1 MNSELLVRR
10 ATHLLDPDRLLF
22 LIFWVVQRRE
32 LPRPGDG
39 RGQRSRGEKKGSWL
53 ERRVRSTLHV
63 TVVSVPEAFTGL
75 TRELVV
81 TAFFSES
88 LPRFISLLCH
98 TGGGG
103 QSVLACTCVQFVEE
117 QVHLSRGCWVI
128 GLWVRAIWTV
138 VRDGISRHVVF

>member
-1 MNSELLVRR
+1 MNSDRLVRR
-10 ATHLLDPDRLLF
+10 AAHLLDPDRLLF

-39 RGQRSRGEKKGSWL
+39 RGQRCGEREGSWL

-98 TGGGG
+98 TGRGPERASMHVC
-103 QSVLACTCVQFVEE
+103 SVCRRASALE
-117 QVHLSRGCWVI
+117 SRMLGY
-128 GLWVRAIWTV
+128 RAM
-138 VRDGISRHVVF
+138 G